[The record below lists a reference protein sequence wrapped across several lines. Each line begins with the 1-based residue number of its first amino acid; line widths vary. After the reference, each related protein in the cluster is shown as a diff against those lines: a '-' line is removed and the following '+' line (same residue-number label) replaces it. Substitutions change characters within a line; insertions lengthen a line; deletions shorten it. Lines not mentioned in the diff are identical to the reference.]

1 MIFPNISIRNM
12 IYFSKNLRF
21 LREKQKMTQGELAKL
36 LELRSNSISN
46 YEKRR

>member
-1 MIFPNISIRNM
+1 M

-21 LREKQKMTQGELAKL
+21 FREKRKMTQGELAKL